1 MRAITL
7 FTRVAGCS
15 GRPGALSLHAAVRV
29 TLMVLSR
36 RSREMCISSK
46 WTVGL
51 TAPGKRGVQNLKAS
65 TDGRTETNVVCEVE
79 EQAPAQACAVF
90 PGGTSS

>member
-1 MRAITL
+1 MRLLPRAITL

-36 RSREMCISSK
+36 RSREQPTLDELRVHLSLGNALK
-46 WTVGL
+46 VDEHWRRFRKLTGL
-51 TAPGKRGVQNLKAS
+51 TIFWKAA
-65 TDGRTETNVVCEVE
+65 E
-79 EQAPAQACAVF
+79 AV
-90 PGGTSS
+90 TVSIAV